1 MSTLAV
7 MGTSSGAGASTL
19 TAMTFMG
26 MRDRPRGAPTVLV
39 EGPHGLAER
48 IDDEVPSVDPV
59 TTLWDAGTGDA
70 RSVAAVLEH
79 PETSVALATPATP
92 LGLRDAR
99 TIVTAS
105 VERFGEQIRT
115 RICLAVIDVYRTGHG
130 SRYRAGPSGVA
141 LARIPYDP
149 LLDAPGPVPTT
160 DALGKRT
167 RTALQTWVQLA
178 GGALPHD

>member
-7 MGTSSGAGASTL
+7 IGTSSGIGTSTL
-19 TAMTFMG
+19 TAVTFMG
-26 MRDRPRGAPTVLV
+26 MRDRPHGAPTVLV

-48 IDDEVPSVDPV
+48 IDDEVSSVDPG
-59 TTLWDAGTGDA
+59 TTLWDAGAGDA

-79 PETSVALATPATP
+79 PGTSVALATPATP

-105 VERFGEQIRT
+105 VERFGEEIRT
-115 RICLAVIDVYRTGHG
+115 RVCLAVIDVYRTGHG
-130 SRYRAGPSGVA
+130 SRYRVGPSGVA

-149 LLDAPGPVPTT
+149 LLDMPGRVPAA

-167 RTALQTWVQLA
+167 RTAVQTWVDLA
-178 GGALPHD
+178 GGALPHG